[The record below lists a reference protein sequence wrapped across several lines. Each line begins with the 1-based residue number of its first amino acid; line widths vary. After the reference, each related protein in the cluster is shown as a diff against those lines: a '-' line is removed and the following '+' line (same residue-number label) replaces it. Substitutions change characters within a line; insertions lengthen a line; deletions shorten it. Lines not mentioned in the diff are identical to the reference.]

1 MSVILQRIIEV
12 GDKIGK
18 GGYGQVF
25 KGMARAYNTTTQV
38 ALKMAQQLSKPEDRA
53 KANKAFEEEANNL
66 KEFAHL
72 FVVNFFG
79 VWHFEDH
86 R

>member
-1 MSVILQRIIEV
+1 VQRIIEV

-25 KGMARAYNTTTQV
+25 QGMSRAYNTTTQV
-38 ALKMAQQLSKPEDRA
+38 ALKMAQPSTKPKERA
-53 KANKAFEEEANNL
+53 KNDKAFEEEAKNL

-72 FVVNFFG
+72 FVVKFFG
-79 VWHFEDH
+79 VCQFKDH
-86 R
+86 K